1 MTAFAAL
8 DGVLAMATN
17 AVTVPV
23 KSSDVLLHT
32 RQDFSRLCPFV
43 SVHADFEIGQSHNSG
58 NHTIEVEEYT
68 LTAWVVAGD
77 GTNDHADNRAAEITE
92 SLKEVFH
99 GYQPE
104 DYRPFTL
111 TNGNK
116 EVLPGVVGHSL
127 TYQTRRISSRK
138 FS

>member
-1 MTAFAAL
+1 MSAFDAL
-8 DGVLAMATN
+8 NGVLAMATN

-32 RQDFSRLCPFV
+32 RQDYSRLCPFV
-43 SVHADFEIGQSHNSG
+43 SVHADFEIGPSHSSG
-58 NHTIEVEEYT
+58 HHTIEMEEYT

-77 GTNDHADNRAAEITE
+77 GTSDHADNRAAEITE